1 MNEEEFGWLV
11 KRLEAQSANSPQAFR
26 ARVLLMSVAAYVALF
41 CVLFLNAALLYG
53 AVAWSREHGV
63 NRVAIA
69 AGILGL
75 MALPILYVTLRTLA
89 MRLSPPQ
96 GRAIMRADAPVLF
109 ELLDKMQAKL
119 KGPTIHHVLVDT
131 DYNAGIVQ
139 LPSWG
144 LVGPSV
150 NYLVLGLPFLFGH
163 STSGMQSVVAHEYG
177 HLCGAHG
184 RLGNWVWRQ
193 RLILHKVHERVDAAS
208 EASVWYGL
216 LLKPL
221 DAFMPY
227 FDACSFVLRRQHE
240 YEADRTSARLAGAD
254 VAAAS
259 LVRTE
264 LLATWFHTQF
274 WSTLYR
280 QADTRERPGFM
291 PYKSFATA
299 LRISHDEWATQERLK
314 GAWQYESG
322 YDDTHPCLRERVEAL
337 GQQPAL
343 PQPLARSAAVSLL
356 GELANQLAEEFDQA
370 WWRDHGKD
378 WGERYR
384 RVTRSQARLRE
395 LDAAPLS
402 ALPLH
407 ELQELAVLKVEFD
420 SAQAAKPVLAHLLR
434 QGGGP
439 FPKASC
445 MYGQILLDE
454 RRREG
459 LDYLAEAARHD
470 RRLAGEALHA
480 GFQFLLA
487 HEGEARAHQWVGQ
500 IQQAQAA

>member
-11 KRLEAQSANSPQAFR
+11 KRLEAQSAHSPHAFR
-26 ARVLLMSVAAYVALF
+26 ARLLLMSVAAYVALF
-41 CVLFLNAALLYG
+41 CVLFVNAALLYG
-53 AVAWSREHGV
+53 AVVWTREHGA
-63 NRVAIA
+63 NRIAIA
-69 AGILGL
+69 VGILGL
-75 MALPILYVTLRTLA
+75 MSLPILYVTLRTLA
-89 MRLSPPQ
+89 MRLQPPE
-96 GRAIMRADAPVLF
+96 GRLITRAEAPVLF
-109 ELLDKMQAKL
+109 DLLDKMQARL
-119 KGPTIHHVLVDT
+119 KGPKIHHVLVDN
-131 DYNAGIVQ
+131 DCNAGIVQ

-150 NYLVLGLPFLFGH
+150 NYLVLGLPFMVGC
-163 STSGMQSVVAHEYG
+163 STSSMQSVVAHEYG

-193 RLILHKVHERVDAAS
+193 RLILSKVHERVEAAA

-221 DAFMPY
+221 DAFVPY
-227 FDACSFVLRRQHE
+227 FNACAFVLRRQHE
-240 YEADRTSARLAGAD
+240 YEADRTSALLAGAD

-259 LVRTE
+259 LVRIE
-264 LLATWFHTQF
+264 LLATWFDTQF

-280 QADTRERPGFM
+280 QADTRERPSFM
-291 PYKSFATA
+291 PYKSLATA
-299 LRISHDEWATQERLK
+299 MRISHDEWATKERLK
-314 GAWQYESG
+314 AAWQYESG

-356 GELANQLAEEFDQA
+356 GELANQLIEEFDQA
-370 WWRDHGKD
+370 WWRAHGKD

-395 LDAAPLS
+395 LDGTPLS

-407 ELQELAVLKVEFD
+407 ELQEMAMLKVEFE
-420 SAQAAKPVLAHLLR
+420 SGQAAKPVLAHLLR
-434 QGGGP
+434 QSGGP
-439 FPKASC
+439 FPKAAFE
-445 MYGQILLDE
+445 YGKILLDE
-454 RRREG
+454 KRRQG
-459 LDYLAEAARHD
+459 LDYLAEAACHD
-470 RRLAGEALHA
+470 SRLSDEALLT

-487 HEGEARAHQWVGQ
+487 HESEERAKQWVIRVQ
-500 IQQAQAA
+500 EAQAA